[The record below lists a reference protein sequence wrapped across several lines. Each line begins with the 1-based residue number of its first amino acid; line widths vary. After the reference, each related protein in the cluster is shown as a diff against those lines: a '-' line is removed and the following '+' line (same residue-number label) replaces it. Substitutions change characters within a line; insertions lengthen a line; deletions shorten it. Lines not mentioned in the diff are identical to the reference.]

1 MCKFPPLIAIS
12 LSFLLAG
19 CQTPLFSDGLFS
31 SLNPRKTLTARKS
44 SSDADRSVSATK
56 PRIGGR
62 GWRNAASQAA
72 EQESQA
78 QIVSLNNVE
87 RLREFLARGNAAMQT
102 GQYDNARIQY
112 ETILSLEPQH
122 ATAHHMLGRINDMSR
137 KFDEAERHYLAA
149 LSANREDG
157 YLLSDL
163 GYSYLQQGRLNE
175 AKKYLTQAI
184 TREPDLAVAKVNL
197 AAVYAYG
204 GDHRGALAWLREVG
218 SEQQA
223 QETLASITS
232 KPAPWIVNGAAG
244 ALADSTEKYS
254 INKDGQV
261 LDASGEPLTTWEE
274 VHAAMK
280 EIRQQGNQTRRYE
293 QQLQEFRE
301 RERINRAMA
310 QQSGYDHSAAVTNQ
324 DANLNSQMQ
333 AISQTSGSGRQSQL
347 NSRPIYIDPPGQET
361 GPTQGNAP
369 GQYAPGQFPSQN
381 DGGISPQPGWNPQA
395 QNQSGASQGQYPD
408 QSNPY
413 SGLLNPAGPDRGSPQ
428 SGFLHQQSSAAPQ
441 NVQQSTV
448 PPQFPGT
455 QQIPGQ
461 APRYAT
467 NGNARG
473 THQNQYAEP
482 QNRGDSGYRPQQQYG
497 PAQAT
502 NGTAPGFN
510 PAFQQ
515 YPNQNSGTNPNS
527 GQPQPINP
535 SPVDQD
541 GNPIQRSSPAN
552 PIWNGQPSGHP
563 VHQRS
568 TAPNPGYFGQSHF
581 QGNVNSQAGSF
592 VNNPQQPVSPQNTA
606 GPTGQY
612 PVDNSHDQQPW
623 NPQPVN
629 TRTYDRQNDAPNVA
643 SPYADRQSS
652 GQQPI
657 QQLSFDSQT
666 PMARIDRGQRIT
678 QYSEADRQATQ
689 LGMAAGSGS
698 LAPIATGSNQS
709 APQTQTRPDQVQSNY
724 EPQNAVP
731 QLNWPQGN
739 IRQNSTGTGSH
750 YNHPSGQNSQPGSFP
765 QQPRQLPN
773 QEYPGAVPATSRQLP
788 GQASF
793 QAPDRQVH
801 GQSIADQTGQDPQ
814 TAQPWLRM
822 PTSQADVTMPA
833 AFSSTTQPSQQ
844 QSQNYQ
850 RPEVVNQAWQN
861 GVLSSPTTRPGF
873 GQPHMTNPSLRPADA
888 QTGQADNGQ
897 SVQTALWPARQ

>member
-1 MCKFPPLIAIS
+1 MCKFPPLVAIS

-31 SLNPRKTLTARKS
+31 SLNPRKTLTAEKS

-62 GWRNAASQAA
+62 GWRNAASRAA
-72 EQESQA
+72 EQESKA
-78 QIVSLNNVE
+78 QVTSLNNVE
-87 RLREFLARGNAAMQT
+87 RLREFLAKGNAAMQS

-122 ATAHHMLGRINDMSR
+122 ATAHHMLGRINDMAR
-137 KFDEAERHYLAA
+137 KFDDAERHYLAA

-163 GYSYLQQGRLNE
+163 GYSYLQQGRLDE

-232 KPAPWIVNGAAG
+232 KPAPWVVNGASG
-244 ALADSTEKYS
+244 VLADSREKYS

-261 LDASGEPLTTWEE
+261 LDANGEPLTTWEE
-274 VHAAMK
+274 VQAAMK

-293 QQLQEFRE
+293 HQLQEFRE

-310 QQSGYDHSAAVTNQ
+310 QQSGYDRRAEVTNQ

-333 AISQTSGSGRQSQL
+333 AIAQTSGSGRQSQL
-347 NSRPIYIDPPGQET
+347 NSRPIYIDPPGQEG

-369 GQYAPGQFPSQN
+369 EQYAPEQFSPGQYPTGQFPPQN
-381 DGGISPQPGWNPQA
+381 NAGATPETGWNPQNR
-395 QNQSGASQGQYPD
+395 NQQYPSGNSQRQYPD
-408 QSNPY
+408 QRNSY
-413 SGLLNPAGPDRGSPQ
+413 SGLLNPAGPAPGAAP
-428 SGFLHQQSSAAPQ
+428 SGFPQQHPSATPPNRQ
-441 NVQQSTV
+441 HSTV
-448 PPQFPGT
+448 PPQFPGI

-461 APRYAT
+461 TPQFAS
-467 NGNARG
+467 NGNPGA

-482 QNRGDSGYRPQQQYG
+482 QYQGGSGYGPPQRFG
-497 PAQAT
+497 PAPVT
-502 NGTAPGFN
+502 NGTASGIN
-510 PAFQQ
+510 PALQQ
-515 YPNQNSGTNPNS
+515 YPSQNGGTIPNS
-527 GQPQPINP
+527 GHPQPTTP
-535 SPVDQD
+535 SQVDQY
-541 GNPIQRSSPAN
+541 GHPVQPTPPAN
-552 PIWNGQPSGHP
+552 PAWNGQPSGHP
-563 VHQRS
+563 VNPGS
-568 TAPNPGYFGQSHF
+568 TAPNPGYFGQSHSP
-581 QGNVNSQAGSF
+581 GNVNPQSGSF
-592 VNNPQQPVSPQNTA
+592 VNNPQQPIAPQNI
-606 GPTGQY
+606 TGQSGQD
-612 PVDNSHDQQPW
+612 PVGNSHYQQTW
-623 NPQPVN
+623 NPQPGN
-629 TRTYDRQNDAPNVA
+629 APTYDQ
-643 SPYADRQSS
+643 QTS

-657 QQLSFDSQT
+657 QQLSYDSQT
-666 PMARIDRGQRIT
+666 PLARIDRGQRIT
-678 QYSEADRQATQ
+678 QYSDADRQATQ
-689 LGMAAGSGS
+689 LGMAAGFGP
-698 LAPIATGSNQS
+698 LAPIATGSHQS
-709 APQTQTRPDQVQSNY
+709 APQNQMPPDQVQSNY
-724 EPQNAVP
+724 GHPNAPP
-731 QLNWPQGN
+731 QLNWPPDSSRQG
-739 IRQNSTGTGSH
+739 SPGTA
-750 YNHPSGQNSQPGSFP
+750 NTFGQPQGRNSQTAPIQP
-765 QQPRQLPN
+765 QRQLPN

-788 GQASF
+788 GQTSF
-793 QAPDRQVH
+793 QAPNRQVH

-833 AFSSTTQPSQQ
+833 AFSSTTQPVQQ

-873 GQPHMTNPSLRPADA
+873 GQPHMTSPFLRPADA
-888 QTGQADNGQ
+888 QTGQAENGQ
-897 SVQTALWPARQ
+897 SVQTALWPSRQ